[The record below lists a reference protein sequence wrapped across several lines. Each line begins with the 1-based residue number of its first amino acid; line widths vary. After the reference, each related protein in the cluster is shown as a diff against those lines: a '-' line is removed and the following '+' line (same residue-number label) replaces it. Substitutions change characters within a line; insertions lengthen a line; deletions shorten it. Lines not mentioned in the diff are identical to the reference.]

1 MTVAEEVGMAG
12 AAELD
17 PALIGGG
24 VLLNLDSEE
33 DATLTVGCA
42 GGADTIVRFERA
54 ARAGRRAGALRVTVE
69 RRPRRPLGRRHRGR
83 PRERDQA
90 ARRAR

>member
-1 MTVAEEVGMAG
+1 MLALAESGAPHGPLELLMTVAEEVGMAG

-17 PALIGGG
+17 PALIGGS

-42 GGADTIVRFERA
+42 GGADTVVRFEAPRA
-54 ARAGRRAGALRVTVE
+54 PAGA
-69 RRPRRPLGRRHRGR
+69 
-83 PRERDQA
+83 D
-90 ARRAR
+90 ARCA